1 MNTTATTAQHLRT
14 IALHWGDLRDAL
26 GQPAIAGAFGLGL
39 RGYLAALDEADNEPH
54 AQLLVTI
61 RDEAGRTTGY
71 RCVHCGDL
79 DPGHAHPVGE
89 ERDPGQLGQRP
100 VPIRLFI
107 ADTMRAV
114 EAALHTTADQ
124 IADSVQRQPIRPAPA
139 AWPTADR
146 ARRNA
151 VARGDALD
159 PRRWRWSGTRRPVP
173 YTALW
178 LLARVEDRPGPFRKL
193 TVREVEQIGVVA
205 AGAADRIERA
215 LDIAAQRRT
224 LAQRHE
230 CGGEI
235 EMHGGEGKP
244 PVARCG
250 GCGRI
255 WTEGGLLAA

>member
-1 MNTTATTAQHLRT
+1 M
-14 IALHWGDLRDAL
+14 
-26 GQPAIAGAFGLGL
+26 
-39 RGYLAALDEADNEPH
+39 
-54 AQLLVTI
+54 TI

-146 ARRNA
+146 AAATRSPAGRAGPADAGVVWHPPPRPVHGA
-151 VARGDALD
+151 VA
-159 PRRWRWSGTRRPVP
+159 
-173 YTALW
+173 
-178 LLARVEDRPGPFRKL
+178 PGPVE
-193 TVREVEQIGVVA
+193 TVR
-205 AGAADRIERA
+205 
-215 LDIAAQRRT
+215 
-224 LAQRHE
+224 
-230 CGGEI
+230 
-235 EMHGGEGKP
+235 
-244 PVARCG
+244 ARSG
-250 GCGRI
+250 S
-255 WTEGGLLAA
+255 